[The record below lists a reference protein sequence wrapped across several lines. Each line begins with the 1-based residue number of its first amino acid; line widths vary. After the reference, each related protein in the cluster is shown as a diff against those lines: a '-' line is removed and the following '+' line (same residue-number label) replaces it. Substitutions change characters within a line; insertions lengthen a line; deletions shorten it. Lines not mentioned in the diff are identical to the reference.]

1 MARALCAPAELL
13 QGDLR
18 GSDPG
23 MSESTLF
30 KRTFGALLFDMDGT
44 IISSVAAAERV
55 WAAWA
60 QRQGL
65 DVATLLPRIHGVRG
79 IDVITEL
86 GLPGIDA
93 HAEVQAILLAEIE
106 DVGGIEAIEGAAA
119 FLASLPSDRW
129 AIVTS
134 SPRRLALRRL
144 EAAGLPPP
152 AVLVTGEDIEH
163 GKPAPDCFLLAAK
176 LLGQKIE
183 DCVVFEDAPA
193 GIQAAE
199 AAGAAVVVVTALHKH
214 PLDTNHP
221 TITGYGKLTAALL
234 RS

>member
-1 MARALCAPAELL
+1 
-13 QGDLR
+13 
-18 GSDPG
+18 

-65 DVATLLPRIHGVRG
+65 DVASFLPSIHGVRG
-79 IDVITEL
+79 IDVITGL

-93 HAEVQAILLAEIE
+93 HAEVEAILLAEIE

-119 FLASLPSDRW
+119 FLASLPPDRW

-134 SPRRLALRRL
+134 SPHKLALRRL

-152 AVLVTGEDIEH
+152 AVMVTGEDIEH

-176 LLGQKIE
+176 RLGQKIE